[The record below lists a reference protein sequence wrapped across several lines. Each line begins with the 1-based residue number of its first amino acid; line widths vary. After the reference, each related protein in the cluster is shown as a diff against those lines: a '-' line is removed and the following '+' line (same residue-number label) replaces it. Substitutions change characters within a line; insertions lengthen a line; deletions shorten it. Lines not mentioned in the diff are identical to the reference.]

1 MGELN
6 PYWRPS
12 MNVKF
17 NGGWEIFIWE
27 WDVVRA
33 RVFQYVSLIFHLCC
47 VFFAIYCIPFVWY
60 FLSSWDLSVG
70 TSRIY
75 IYIKIK
81 VLPRYRP
88 IAKTVYIYIHST
100 WYLHW
105 WFLLLDCQV
114 AFWLTRQFQWNSF
127 SKGKCKFQSTVPAQ
141 VVAIFF
147 LAYFMV
153 TCCIDAQ
160 NKAAIL

>member
-1 MGELN
+1 MID
-6 PYWRPS
+6 S
-12 MNVKF
+12 
-17 NGGWEIFIWE
+17 IWYIMIYIYSIIYRE

-33 RVFQYVSLIFHLCC
+33 HVFQCFSFYVFSYILRFFCHLLHTFSVIFIK
-47 VFFAIYCIPFVWY
+47 FIGFVSWY
-60 FLSSWDLSVG
+60 YLGIQLDSWCQLVLHIFY
-70 TSRIY
+70 IY
-75 IYIKIK
+75 IYILKY
-81 VLPRYRP
+81 RYYLGIQLLQRRF
-88 IAKTVYIYIHST
+88 YIYIYVHST

-147 LAYFMV
+147 WY
-153 TCCIDAQ
+153 TSW
-160 NKAAIL
+160 